1 LRVYVWTFARIRI
14 GESQKTVEFAKKHH
28 KAWIHLAAGDKG
40 VAQRL
45 KDWLAQN
52 PVDVLNVAGPWA
64 SKELGIASFVIHTL
78 DAVFEIL
85 ARSSE

>member
-1 LRVYVWTFARIRI
+1 MEWSAIAMRPFYFCSHPNWRIA
-14 GESQKTVEFAKKHH
+14 KNVEFAKKHH

-64 SKELGIASFVIHTL
+64 SNELGIYKLTS
-78 DAVFEIL
+78 L
-85 ARSSE
+85 A